1 MLEYTIGSL
10 SNRGATYFYCA
21 IDVGRYSYTNR
32 SLQFFLNKKVKKS
45 KKVFDKGQKVRYTLT
60 IEKNKKSKSG
70 CLFHH
75 KEELN
80 SFKKS
85 SCDDGTS

>member
-10 SNRGATYFYCA
+10 STREATYFYFV
-21 IDVGRYSYTNR
+21 IDVGDDSYIN
-32 SLQFFLNKKVKKS
+32 SVLQIFQIKSQKV
-45 KKVFDKGQKVRYTLT
+45 KKVFDKGQKVRYNLT
-60 IEKNKKSKSG
+60 IEKNKRSKSD
-70 CLFHH
+70 CLIHH
-75 KEELN
+75 TKEVD

>member
-21 IDVGRYSYTNR
+21 IDVGRYSYMNR
-32 SLQFFLNKKVKKS
+32 VLQFFLN